1 MNLPTNAYAK
11 GVTQKSVDASM
22 PKPVEEVKPKV
33 EEVKKGGT
41 GSIGIPKKPTT
52 SKVEKPKNAQEM
64 LNKKP

>member
-1 MNLPTNAYAK
+1 V
-11 GVTQKSVDASM
+11 VTQKSVDASM

-41 GSIGIPKKPTT
+41 GSIGIPKKTAT